1 MPELAV
7 AERLAERIATLDVAK
22 FSPALRAMCEALLT
36 DFAGLCVAARGL
48 DYVASAKA
56 AIDPGGPCTII
67 GHAGGFDPAGA
78 AIVNGTASH
87 GEDFDDTFEGGP
99 VHAGVVI
106 LPAILATAE
115 RHRLSGA
122 DTLRGIALGLEV
134 TCRLSTVIPKAVHK
148 AGFHPT
154 AVFGALGA
162 AAGVAAALRLP
173 AKDIASA
180 LGVAGSMAS
189 GIIEYLTEGT
199 WTKRLH
205 PGWAAQSGYRAAML
219 AKSGFAGPRTVLE
232 GKHGLFNGFAH
243 AANGDWAALLE
254 AFGESWVTET
264 IAFKP
269 YACGTMTHP
278 YIDCARRLAEQ
289 GIKPEQIADILCDTA
304 DGYVHRLWEPL
315 ADKQRVPNG
324 YAGKFSIPY
333 CIAAGLVLG
342 DAGLDAF
349 SDERSQDPRLQAVA
363 AKVRYRIDPNDPY
376 PKRFTGHIKATLTD
390 GKVIELRQPHFRGG
404 ASEPLTRAEIDAKFV
419 SNARY
424 GGWSDAKAQSFLA
437 FVRLAFSGQRIDLT
451 PFRE

>member
-1 MPELAV
+1 MPDTSV
-7 AERLAERIATLDVAK
+7 AERLASLVEGVSANT
-22 FSPALRAMCEALLT
+22 FPAPLKAMCESILT
-36 DFAGLCVAARGL
+36 DFAGLCVSARKN
-48 DYVASAKA
+48 DYVISARDA
-56 AIDPGGPCTII
+56 VDPGGPCTAI

-78 AIVNGTASH
+78 AIVNGIASH

-106 LPAILATAE
+106 LPALMATAE
-115 RHRLSGA
+115 RHGLSGA
-122 DTLRGIALGLEV
+122 DTLRGIAVGLEV
-134 TCRLSTVIPKAVHK
+134 TCRLSMVIPKAVHK

-162 AAGVAAALRLP
+162 AAGVGAALRLSQ
-173 AKDIASA
+173 AQLASA
-180 LGVAGSMAS
+180 LGIAGSMAS
-189 GIIEYLTEGT
+189 GIIEYLAEGT
-199 WTKRLH
+199 STKRLH

-219 AKSGFAGPRTVLE
+219 AKTGFVGPRTVFE
-232 GKHGLFNGFAH
+232 GKHGLFHGFAH
-243 AANGDWAALLE
+243 SANGDWGALLDG
-254 AFGESWVTET
+254 FGKTWVTET

-278 YIDCARRLAEQ
+278 YIDCAKKLAAQ
-289 GIKPEQIADILCDTA
+289 GVKPEQIADIYCDTA
-304 DGYVHRLWEPL
+304 EGYVHRLWEPL

-333 CIAAGLVLG
+333 CIAAGIVLG

-363 AKVRYRIDPNDPY
+363 SKVRYRIDPNDPY
-376 PKRFTGHIKATLTD
+376 PKRFTGHIKVTLTD

-424 GGWSDAKAQSFLA
+424 GGWTDAKAQSFLT
-437 FVRLAFSGQRIDLT
+437 FVRQAFTAPRIDLT

>member
-1 MPELAV
+1 MPDTARAEQLAF
-7 AERLAERIATLDVAK
+7 AIEPISAD
-22 FSPALRAMCEALLT
+22 ALPPKLRETCESLLI
-36 DFAGLCVAARGL
+36 DYAGLCVAARRL
-48 DYVASAKA
+48 DYVKSVKA
-56 AIDPGGPCTII
+56 ALDPGGLCTAI
-67 GHAGGFDPAGA
+67 GHEGGFDPAGA
-78 AIVNGTASH
+78 AILNGTAAH

-99 VHAGVVI
+99 VHAGAVI
-106 LPAILATAE
+106 LPAVLAAAD
-115 RHRLSGA
+115 RHGLSGA
-122 DTLRGIALGLEV
+122 DALRGIAVGLEV

-154 AVFGALGA
+154 AVFGAMGA
-162 AAGVAAALRLP
+162 AAGVGAALRSKP
-173 AKDIASA
+173 AELVNA
-180 LGVAGSMAS
+180 LGIAGSMAS

-219 AKSGFAGPRTVLE
+219 ARSNFIGPRTVLE
-232 GKHGLFNGFAH
+232 GKHGLFQGFAH
-243 AANGDWAALLE
+243 SRDGDWDALLDG
-254 AFGESWVTET
+254 FGRRWVSET

-278 YIDCARRLAEQ
+278 YIDCARRLRDQ
-289 GIKPEQIADILCDTA
+289 GVVPDQILAIDCDTA
-304 DGYVHRLWEPL
+304 EGYVHRLWEPL

-349 SDERSQDPRLQAVA
+349 TDDRAADPRLRAVA

-376 PKRFTGHIKATLTD
+376 PKRFTGHIRATLAD
-390 GKVIELRQPHFRGG
+390 GRVAELRQPHFRGG
-404 ASEPLTRAEIDAKFV
+404 ASEPLPRHEIEAKFI

-424 GGWSDAKAQSFLA
+424 GGWTEVRADQFLA
-437 FVRLAFSGQRIDLT
+437 FARRAFTAERIDLT
-451 PFRE
+451 PFRG